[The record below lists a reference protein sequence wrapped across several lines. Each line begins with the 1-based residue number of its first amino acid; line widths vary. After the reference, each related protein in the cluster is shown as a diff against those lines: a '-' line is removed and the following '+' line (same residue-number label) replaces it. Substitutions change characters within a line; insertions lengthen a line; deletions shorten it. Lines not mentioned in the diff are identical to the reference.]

1 MTRRF
6 LPLALKRASH
16 CFSQGSLMDAESSPR
31 AKLETMTLD
40 ESAFGRKKEKT
51 PQPELPAI
59 HRETRRT
66 SEAARQVRATGKGT
80 VPRGP
85 SEAGVDPGPQTAERP
100 SPPSQARPSTEQR
113 IAPWRATFQ
122 APLERSTAKG
132 WLSTRAPVDS
142 PASRERIRAARAS

>member
-6 LPLALKRASH
+6 LPLALKRSSH
-16 CFSQGSLMDAESSPR
+16 RFSQGSLMDAESSPL

-40 ESAFGRKKEKT
+40 ESTFGRKKEKT

-59 HRETRRT
+59 QRETRRT
-66 SEAARQVRATGKGT
+66 IAAARQVRATGKGT

-100 SPPSQARPSTEQR
+100 SPANQERPSTEQR

-142 PASRERIRAARAS
+142 PASRESIRAARAS